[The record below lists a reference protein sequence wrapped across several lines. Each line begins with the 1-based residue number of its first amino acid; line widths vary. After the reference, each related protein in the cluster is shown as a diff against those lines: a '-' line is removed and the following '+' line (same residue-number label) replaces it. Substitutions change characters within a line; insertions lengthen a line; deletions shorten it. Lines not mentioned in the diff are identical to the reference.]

1 MEKLS
6 YVKLEMQDYLKQ
18 NSISSIGGRT
28 VFRYRT
34 HMASYRQNF
43 GSCNGPITCPLCG
56 LHIDNQSM
64 AFNNCPVIKDNVK
77 IEGKYEDIFRSS
89 VSSDLVRTLVNIE
102 KFRKENIWWFK
113 RILSR
118 KEANGTSMLLGASS
132 YGGVLAVYHC

>member
-1 MEKLS
+1 MKEKADMYDFSKLLLKKQPHSKMEKLS
-6 YVKLEMQDYLKQ
+6 YVKLEMQEYLKQ

-28 VFRYRT
+28 VFWYRT

-77 IEGKYEDIFRSS
+77 IEGKYEDIFRSA
-89 VSSDLVRTLVNIE
+89 VPSDLVRTLVNIE
-102 KFRKENIWWFK
+102 KFRKENI
-113 RILSR
+113 
-118 KEANGTSMLLGASS
+118 
-132 YGGVLAVYHC
+132 